1 MSEMF
6 HFSCPD
12 PKAVRRISPLVS
24 EGFDLDEGTTLSAA
38 KLRCHELRVPARRD
52 SDYGAK
58 FRGVVAALADR
69 QFSEQY

>member
-38 KLRCHELRVPARRD
+38 KL
-52 SDYGAK
+52 
-58 FRGVVAALADR
+58 
-69 QFSEQY
+69 